1 MTSDDLR
8 KEARRIFD
16 TVCVA
21 GRLQLFEE
29 AEHELRH
36 EDGFEDSEYPLDLI
50 ESRCVDMIVEQLA
63 ISIYKG
69 AGEDERFQQALGWC
83 EPFAY
88 PEA

>member
-50 ESRCVDMIVEQLA
+50 ESRCVDIKVPA
-63 ISIYKG
+63 RTSVFNRPWDG
-69 AGEDERFQQALGWC
+69 ASRSPTPRRSRQA
-83 EPFAY
+83 P
-88 PEA
+88 